1 MLSLI
6 AFDSLHIQLLSFLD
20 YLIKYRFET
29 YVEIVLIK
37 LILYYQNIFERIGL
51 IAKIMINI
59 R

>member
-37 LILYYQNIFERIGL
+37 LIIYYQNIFERIGL